1 MRFMMLVKGNSDYEA
16 GKPPSPELM
25 EAIGAL
31 AEKGFRDGTLIEQG
45 GLLPSSAGAR
55 IRVKDSK
62 VRVIDGPFA
71 EARELIGGYA
81 VIEAPSKAEAVRI
94 GVRALPADGKPAI
107 GPIGGLAG
115 YYVAVTHSGVTL
127 APFLGQLITEEI
139 LSGKERNELAAF
151 RPDRFHQENAPA
163 AVAWRED

>member
-25 EAIGAL
+25 AAIGAY
-31 AEKGFRDGTLIEQG
+31 AEESARQGVLIEQG

-55 IRVKDSK
+55 IKVAGGK

-81 VIEAPSKAEAVRI
+81 IIDAASKAEAVRL
-94 GVRALPADGKPAI
+94 GSEFMAI
-107 GPIGGLAG
+107 HARVLGPSFEGELE
-115 YYVAVTHSGVTL
+115 L
-127 APFLGQLITEEI
+127 RQLFEE
-139 LSGKERNELAAF
+139 
-151 RPDRFHQENAPA
+151 PPCD
-163 AVAWRED
+163 

>member
-45 GLLPSSAGAR
+45 GLLPSSAGAL
-55 IRVKDSK
+55 IRVKDGK

-81 VIEAPSKAEAVRI
+81 ILEVDSRAEAIRMGSEFMDLHARV
-94 GVRALPADGKPAI
+94 L
-107 GPIGGLAG
+107 GPSFEGELEMR
-115 YYVAVTHSGVTL
+115 
-127 APFLGQLITEEI
+127 QLFEPPPCTD
-139 LSGKERNELAAF
+139 
-151 RPDRFHQENAPA
+151 P
-163 AVAWRED
+163 

>member
-31 AEKGFRDGTLIEQG
+31 AEQGFREGTLVEQG
-45 GLLPSSAGAR
+45 GLLPSSAGAL
-55 IRVKDSK
+55 IRVKDGK

-81 VIEAPSKAEAVRI
+81 ILEVDSRAEAVRM
-94 GVRALPADGKPAI
+94 G
-107 GPIGGLAG
+107 
-115 YYVAVTHSGVTL
+115 S
-127 APFLGQLITEEI
+127 
-139 LSGKERNELAAF
+139 
-151 RPDRFHQENAPA
+151 
-163 AVAWRED
+163 

>member
-1 MRFMMLVKGNSDYEA
+1 MMLVKGNSDYEA

-31 AEKGFRDGTLIEQG
+31 AEKGFRDGTLVEQG

-55 IRVKDSK
+55 IRVKEGK

-81 VIEAPSKAEAVRI
+81 ILNAASKAEAIRMGSEFMDLHARVLGPSFEGELEIRQLFEPPPCI
-94 GVRALPADGKPAI
+94 GL
-107 GPIGGLAG
+107 
-115 YYVAVTHSGVTL
+115 
-127 APFLGQLITEEI
+127 
-139 LSGKERNELAAF
+139 
-151 RPDRFHQENAPA
+151 
-163 AVAWRED
+163 